1 MFEYS
6 LLSQFYRS
14 QNLFEMMTT
23 LQRQNSTELTGL
35 GNIANVNRSSD
46 SNERPKVIDHVVN
59 NLIIDINLI
68 VYNIT

>member
-1 MFEYS
+1 
-6 LLSQFYRS
+6 
-14 QNLFEMMTT
+14 MMTT